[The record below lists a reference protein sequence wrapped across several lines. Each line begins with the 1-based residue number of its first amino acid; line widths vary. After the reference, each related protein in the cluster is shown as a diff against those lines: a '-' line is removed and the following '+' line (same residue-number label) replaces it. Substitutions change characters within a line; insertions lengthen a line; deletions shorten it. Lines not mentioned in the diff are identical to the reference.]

1 MLVMFLRLT
10 LIAALVD
17 CCDPNY
23 YPALVTGLWTFS
35 SDGMIGGRPPNGVFS
50 EANENLCSVLDVTAM
65 S

>member
-1 MLVMFLRLT
+1 MLRRLT

-23 YPALVTGLWTFS
+23 YTALVIGLWTFS
-35 SDGMIGGRPPNGVFS
+35 SDGMIGGGPPTGVFS
-50 EANENLCSVLDVTAM
+50 EANENLCSLPDVTAM